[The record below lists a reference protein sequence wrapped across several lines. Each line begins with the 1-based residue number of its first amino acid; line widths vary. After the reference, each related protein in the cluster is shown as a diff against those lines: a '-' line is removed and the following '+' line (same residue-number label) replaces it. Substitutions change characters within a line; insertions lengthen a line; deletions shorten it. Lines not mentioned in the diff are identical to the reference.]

1 MSRKR
6 KNNIDFGIPDCE
18 IDSLARALLPTI
30 QELFEDEEMKK
41 EFEVWKAE
49 KDTKVKN
56 LKNSIHSP
64 HNN

>member
-6 KNNIDFGIPDCE
+6 KNNINFGILDCE

-41 EFEVWKAE
+41 EFEIWKAE
-49 KDTKVKN
+49 KDEKRKD
-56 LKNSIHSP
+56 LKNSIH
-64 HNN
+64 NF

>member
-6 KNNIDFGIPDCE
+6 KNNIDFGILDCE

-30 QELFEDEEMKK
+30 QELFEDEEIKK
-41 EFEVWKAE
+41 EFEIWKVE

-56 LKNSIHSP
+56 TKNSIH
-64 HNN
+64 NLRQ

>member
-6 KNNIDFGIPDCE
+6 KNNINFGIPDCE

-41 EFEVWKAE
+41 EFEIWKAE
-49 KDTKVKN
+49 KDEKRKD
-56 LKNSIHSP
+56 LKNSIH
-64 HNN
+64 NF

>member
-6 KNNIDFGIPDCE
+6 KNNMDFGIPDCE

-30 QELFEDEEMKK
+30 QELFEDEEIKR
-41 EFEVWKAE
+41 EFEIWKVE

-56 LKNSIHSP
+56 SKNPIHNP
-64 HNN
+64 I